1 MVGQPTM
8 RPLNSLG
15 GGKSKM
21 SFTFLFYKHIMFRKS
36 CAKCHFANTR
46 RPSDITIADFWG
58 WEKTNPKANV
68 DDKGLSLIL
77 CNTEKGRKLFDAIK
91 GDLNYFPA
99 KLDDVLQPN
108 MIHPS
113 VPDPK
118 RDQFEKDYAR
128 KGFKYVYYKYGEDG
142 WRYKSKKLLQRVKS
156 KIKRIIKKVL

>member
-1 MVGQPTM
+1 
-8 RPLNSLG
+8 
-15 GGKSKM
+15 
-21 SFTFLFYKHIMFRKS
+21 MFRKS
-36 CAKCHFANTR
+36 CAKCHFANTS

-91 GDLNYFPA
+91 DDLNYFPA
-99 KLDDVLQPN
+99 NLDDVLQPN

-118 RDQFEKDYAR
+118 RYQFEKDYAR

-142 WRYKSKKLLQRVKS
+142 WRYKSKRLVQRVKS
-156 KIKRIIKKVL
+156 KIKRIVKKIL